1 MPQNWLGLDVGAHHK
16 EIIIMWCHRAGCD
29 CWRGKPK
36 SSNNNTIHITDL
48 NIYHMNMDM
57 LKILNIKLR
66 VILDQNKHLTSLTE
80 IIISIYKEP
89 VIMLF
94 TGTLQSHIYN
104 IVISSST

>member
-1 MPQNWLGLDVGAHHK
+1 
-16 EIIIMWCHRAGCD
+16 
-29 CWRGKPK
+29 
-36 SSNNNTIHITDL
+36 
-48 NIYHMNMDM
+48 MNMDM

-80 IIISIYKEP
+80 IIIISIYKEP